1 MPERF
6 HSHVYDSETTKLMRE
21 AFEEAS
27 RKATNVDPNS
37 KQTRQLLAS
46 AVIDQ
51 INAGA
56 RDRDK
61 IAAFAVAAV
70 AAARNLSREP

>member
-6 HSHVYDSETTKLMRE
+6 YSHVYDAETTKLMRE

-37 KQTRQLLAS
+37 KLTRQLLAS

-70 AAARNLSREP
+70 AAARNLSRQP